1 MPSHKSHAL
10 TPRPGAQALGGEEF
24 GGHCPGSG
32 GASLGLWR
40 RSSLAQWV
48 TTSTLFLVPSKLLG
62 SLDSVPL
69 GLGVLQV
76 REHPSLMHPYAACT
90 VTHWTARKMPG
101 RCQGGARPSS
111 VLQCKQVGYSG
122 THVLHQRERRGPSPA
137 VRLDRPG
144 PRTGNKTQGEGSM

>member
-1 MPSHKSHAL
+1 MRGRLQASVPSHKSHAL

-32 GASLGLWR
+32 GAGLGLWR

-69 GLGVLQV
+69 GLGVPQV

-101 RCQGGARPSS
+101 RCQAQLCPPVQTGWVFRDTRAPTRGS
-111 VLQCKQVGYSG
+111 VGDHPLQ
-122 THVLHQRERRGPSPA
+122 
-137 VRLDRPG
+137 
-144 PRTGNKTQGEGSM
+144 